1 MHVHIIRLGTCAA
14 AISTNTN
21 VMVMLT
27 NAFCIFCFRYCDCF
41 ANGEFCNNCN
51 CTNCYNNLDHENDRQ
66 KAIKVRGLFLC
77 PWDESRLACI
87 FWSYGMGQSGC
98 IMSWSPPTSGKLKSF
113 YCTSKFCSM
122 HSVTDPLG
130 LHWQACLDRNPE
142 AFKPKIGK
150 GKEGE
155 SDRRHSKGCNCKRS
169 GCLKNYCECYEV
181 QSIIS

>member
-1 MHVHIIRLGTCAA
+1 
-14 AISTNTN
+14 
-21 VMVMLT
+21 MVMFT

-66 KAIKVRGLFLC
+66 KAIKVRGLFPC
-77 PWDESRLACI
+77 PWDRSHLASF
-87 FWSYGMGQSGC
+87 FWSSRAGQSGC
-98 IMSWSPPTSGKLKSF
+98 IMPWSPPTCARLKFF
-113 YCTSKFCSM
+113 YCTSKFCSLHAM
-122 HSVTDPLG
+122 TDPLG

-181 QSIIS
+181 RSIISFER